1 MLYVTLP
8 YEKTR
13 KASFYLAMEEYVARR
28 LPAGDYMFCWQVKPS
43 VVFGRN
49 QVMAAE
55 VDTAYCLAN
64 GIGMFRRKSGG
75 GCIYA
80 DEGNVMLSFVTGS
93 DDVHLTFN
101 RYIMMIVLMLRQMGV
116 AASATGRNDI
126 MVDGRKVSG
135 NAFYHMP
142 GRSIVHGTML
152 YDTDME
158 NMLHAITPPG
168 DKLTRKGVESVR
180 RRIGLL
186 KDYVHSG
193 TEDLKEYVRHTLC
206 EGEHALTH
214 DDVAE
219 IERIEQEVYLSP
231 AFIQGKDPRHTLVRR
246 RRIDGVG
253 GIEARIDVKGGII
266 RSIRLTGDFFAT
278 GDVDSLLNGC
288 LKGVPLEREAVAEA
302 LPDRLDGII
311 MNLGKDDFVS
321 LLTED

>member
-1 MLYVTLP
+1 MSYVVLP
-8 YEKTR
+8 EEKTR
-13 KASFYLAMEEYVARR
+13 KVSFYLAMEEYVARA
-28 LPAGDYMFCWQVKPS
+28 LGGGDYLFYWQVEPS

-49 QVMAAE
+49 QLIANE
-55 VDTAYCLAN
+55 VNVDYCRSH
-64 GIGMFRRKSGG
+64 GIAMFRRKSGG
-75 GCIYA
+75 GCVYA
-80 DEGNVMLSFVTGS
+80 DKDNVMFSFVTDG
-93 DDVHLTFN
+93 DNVNLTFN
-101 RYIMMIVLMLRQMGV
+101 RYMNMMVLMLRKMGIDAV
-116 AASATGRNDI
+116 ATGRNDI

-288 LKGVPLEREAVAEA
+288 IKGVPLEREAVAEA